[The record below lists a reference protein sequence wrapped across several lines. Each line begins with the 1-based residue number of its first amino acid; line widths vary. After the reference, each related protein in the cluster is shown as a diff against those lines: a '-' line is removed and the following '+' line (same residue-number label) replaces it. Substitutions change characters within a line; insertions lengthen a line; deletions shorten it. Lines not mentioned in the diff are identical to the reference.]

1 VLIVDDHPVTSLG
14 IAAMIEKEPDL
25 VVCGKAQDA
34 NSALAAVEKL
44 SPDLAVVDVF
54 LHSCGGLNL
63 IKDIKT
69 RRPELAVLVFSIH
82 DESFY
87 AERALRAGARGY
99 ISKRESPDQFIKA
112 VREVLNGGI
121 YDLRD
126 TAKVRH
132 GSQRLGQV
140 QPERP
145 DGPRIPGLPVHR
157 RRPADAPDRRK
168 AAREREDHRDPQGA
182 YQEKARPGQR
192 WKARE
197 VRHPVGADGKRRM
210 TAVAKKH
217 LAALKFARA
226 MPIQ

>member
-1 VLIVDDHPVTSLG
+1 MAQRAEKCNGRKRVLIVDDHPVTSLG

-121 YDLRD
+121 YVGEKTTSEILRRFVTGRKDSGKSSLNGLTDREFQVFQFIGEGLQTRQIAERLHVSVKTIETHREHIKKKLDLD
-126 TAKVRH
+126 SAGKLAKYAI
-132 GSQRLGQV
+132 QWAQM
-140 QPERP
+140 E
-145 DGPRIPGLPVHR
+145 
-157 RRPADAPDRRK
+157 K
-168 AAREREDHRDPQGA
+168 GA
-182 YQEKARPGQR
+182 
-192 WKARE
+192 
-197 VRHPVGADGKRRM
+197 
-210 TAVAKKH
+210 
-217 LAALKFARA
+217 
-226 MPIQ
+226 